1 MFGGFTIPE
10 AIKDKVYMIV
20 GLTTFP
26 FIRRTPKEVY
36 EEGIK
41 NGLFIKREVQ
51 QRTPFAIRYNHFH
64 LFFLIYCLPR
74 LRNVSVLF
82 NELSGRNLSFCLSC
96 WTKKSL

>member
-26 FIRRTPKEVY
+26 FIHRTPKEVY

-41 NGLFIKREVQ
+41 KGLFTKRQ
-51 QRTPFAIRYNHFH
+51 DCTLF
-64 LFFLIYCLPR
+64 LFFCD
-74 LRNVSVLF
+74 
-82 NELSGRNLSFCLSC
+82 
-96 WTKKSL
+96 